1 MRFCAVLLVFVSLF
15 IYGALLRAEDSSKKP
30 PVSLVV
36 SKNGDETLVIDPH
49 LYIVQGR
56 RAFFSRSII
65 LIRGKSILTIPFKSL
80 AGIKYTG
87 QKDKASLIFYDGSVL
102 EGKIRTRS
110 SEEYLVALA
119 LIGGQKVPFKLNIL
133 KMVSIVQVD
142 PPIPGKAEKAVE
154 DKDIKTEL
162 DK

>member
-1 MRFCAVLLVFVSLF
+1 MRFCA
-15 IYGALLRAEDSSKKP
+15 ALLIFVFFFAYGSLIAEDSSEKP

-36 SKNGDETLVIDPH
+36 DSNGDETLVIDPH
-49 LYIVQGR
+49 LFIVQGR
-56 RAFFSRSII
+56 RSFFSRSII
-65 LIRGKSILTIPFKSL
+65 LVRGKSILTVPFKSL

-87 QKDKASLIFYDGSVL
+87 KKDKASLIFYDGSVL
-102 EGKIRTRS
+102 EGRIRTRS
-110 SEEYLVALA
+110 NEEYLVAIA
-119 LIGGQKVPFKLNIL
+119 LIGGQKVPFKLNIM

-154 DKDIKTEL
+154 DKKIKTEL